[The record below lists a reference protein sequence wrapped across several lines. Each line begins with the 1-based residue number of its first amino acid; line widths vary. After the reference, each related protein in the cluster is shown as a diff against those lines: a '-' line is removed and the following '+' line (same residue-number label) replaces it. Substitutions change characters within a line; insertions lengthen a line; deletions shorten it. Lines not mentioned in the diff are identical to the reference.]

1 VRGPNQPLLATG
13 GRHVEP
19 TLTRRPVAVVVDAA
33 MRADGRSTTA
43 AGSRLTR
50 QFGLLSLAVI
60 TGITLTLAVVL
71 SFYLRRDLLEHEW
84 GVTAD
89 FVRTEAAHH
98 LTPADFM
105 EPGTPLAQAH
115 LRDFY
120 AQTVLLP
127 EIVRVKIYDA
137 NMTVIWSDEPRLMGQ
152 RFPDNPQLRG
162 ALAGRTTVDLPA
174 STAKDEHQ
182 YERGLSSELV
192 ELYVPITFPGTAR
205 AVGVVETYKAPTRVF
220 AGIRQAWMT
229 VFGTALAGGVVLYGS
244 LFWIVRRAA
253 RRIDDQQV
261 RLIAASEQLR
271 SMQAQ
276 LVEAERM
283 AAIGE
288 VVAAV
293 AHGIRNPLA
302 NIRVTAEMATIR
314 CATCEFAPKNTRLI
328 IGEVDR
334 MDARLRELLRFVRPG
349 ERPRRAVD
357 LNVVVRETVQGLG
370 GRLRQTAVTL
380 TAHLAPELPPISGDP
395 VLLEQVFVGLI
406 GNAIEASSGQDDTI
420 TITTGTERS
429 PRGVPSVFA
438 EVADTGVGISPESLA
453 SIFEPFYTTKA
464 QGTGLGLAV
473 AKKFTEAYGGTI
485 TVASRPRE
493 GATFR
498 VTFPG
503 AAPVSGGA

>member
-1 VRGPNQPLLATG
+1 
-13 GRHVEP
+13 
-19 TLTRRPVAVVVDAA
+19 
-33 MRADGRSTTA
+33 M
-43 AGSRLTR
+43 
-50 QFGLLSLAVI
+50 AVI
-60 TGITLTLAVVL
+60 AGITLTLALVL
-71 SFYLRRDLLEHEW
+71 SFSLRRDLLEREW
-84 GVTAD
+84 TVTAD
-89 FVRTEAAHH
+89 FVRTEAAYH

-105 EPGTPLAQAH
+105 EPGTPVAQAH
-115 LRDFY
+115 FRDFY
-120 AQTVLLP
+120 EQTVLLP

-137 NMTVIWSDEPRLMGQ
+137 NMTVVWSDEPRLMGQ
-152 RFPDNPQLRG
+152 RFPDNSQLRG

-192 ELYVPITFPGTAR
+192 ELYVPITFPGTDR
-205 AVGVVETYKAPTRVF
+205 VMGVVETYKAPTRVF
-220 AGIRQAWMT
+220 AGIRQAWIT
-229 VFGTALAGGVVLYGS
+229 VFATALAGGVVLYVS

-271 SMQAQ
+271 SMQSQ
-276 LVEAERM
+276 LVQAERM

-302 NIRVTAEMATIR
+302 NIRATAEMATIR
-314 CATCEFAPKNTRLI
+314 CATCELAPKSAGLI

-334 MDARLRELLRFVRPG
+334 MDARIRELLQFVRPG
-349 ERPRRAVD
+349 ERPRQAVD
-357 LNVVVRETVQGLG
+357 LNVVVLETVQGLD
-370 GRLRQTAVTL
+370 GRLAQTGVTL
-380 TAHLAPELPPISGDP
+380 TTHLAPELPPISGDP

-406 GNAIEASSGQDDTI
+406 GNAIEASSGQDDSI

-438 EVADTGVGISPESLA
+438 EVADTGVGISPESLP

-473 AKKFTEAYGGTI
+473 AKKFAEAYGGTI

-498 VTFPG
+498 VTFPTV
-503 AAPVSGGA
+503 ATVVGGA